1 MGRLSGKVAII
12 TGSAQGMGAAHA
24 LAFVAEGAKVI
35 MTDTQDDKGSA
46 LARELGGNA
55 LFIRHDVTDWEGWR
69 NVVQAG
75 EAKYGTINVLVNN
88 AGITGKYVST
98 LDIEMKE
105 YERVIAI
112 NQTSIFYGTR
122 AVLPSMIK
130 AGGGSI
136 VNISSICGMVAV
148 YGSPSIAYVGSKFA
162 VRGMTKM
169 IAVEYGDKNIRA
181 NSVHP
186 GFIRTP
192 MLINDGMGEFDENA
206 IAQIPLKRIAEP
218 SEVSNVVVFLASDE
232 SSFVN
237 GMEHVVDGGM
247 TAI

>member
-1 MGRLSGKVAII
+1 
-12 TGSAQGMGAAHA
+12 MGAAHA
-24 LAFVAEGAKVI
+24 RAFVAEGAKVI
-35 MTDTQDDKGSA
+35 MTDAQQEKGSA
-46 LARELGGNA
+46 LACELGGDA
-55 LFIRHDVTDWEGWR
+55 LFIRHDVTDWDGWR
-69 NVVQAG
+69 KVVQEG

-98 LDIEMKE
+98 LEIEMKE
-105 YERVIAI
+105 YERVIAV

-122 AVLPSMIK
+122 AVLPSMLK

-192 MLINDGMGEFDENA
+192 MLVNDGMGEFDEKA
-206 IAQIPLKRIAEP
+206 LSQIPLKRIAEP
-218 SEVSNVVVFLASDE
+218 SEVSNLVVFLASDE
-232 SSFVN
+232 SSFVS
-237 GMEHVVDGGM
+237 GMEHVIDGGM

>member
-1 MGRLSGKVAII
+1 MNRLAGKIAII
-12 TGSAQGMGAAHA
+12 SGAAMGMGAAHA
-24 LAFVAEGAKVI
+24 RAFVAEGAKVI
-35 MTDTQDDKGSA
+35 MTDIQEQKGGA
-46 LARELGGNA
+46 LARELGPNA
-55 LFIRHDVTDWEGWR
+55 HFIHHDVTDFEGWLK
-69 NVVQAG
+69 VVKEG

-88 AGITGKYVST
+88 AGITGKYIST
-98 LDIEMKE
+98 LDIEMSE

-112 NQTSIFYGTR
+112 NQTAVFYGTR
-122 AVLPSMIK
+122 AVLPSMIR

-192 MLINDGMGEFDENA
+192 MLINDGMGEFDQTA
-206 IAQIPLKRIAEP
+206 INQIPLKRIAEP
-218 SEVSNVVVFLASDE
+218 SEVSNLVVFLASDE
-232 SSFVN
+232 SSFIS
-237 GMEHVVDGGM
+237 GMEHVIDGAM
-247 TAI
+247 TAV